1 VAEQGPDPT
10 RLLALRYEPSEF
22 EVRRSRAVRTFVVLF
37 LLVGAAAAVWG
48 LSLYLLSHSWSS
60 GSTLALVLLAI
71 IVVTVSGLA
80 RLFMVERLPRIVDGV
95 MRLPFPMRTPTG
107 RIREVRLSSI
117 QRVTPEA
124 RPGEP
129 FGVWVDMK
137 DGSRFYISWT
147 LLGNGGTR
155 ALEGLCRAFGTSFE
169 GAFKRVCFGGSRWK
183 FQVAHPARLEG
194 TALRLAKTIRT
205 STRSSYLLGNE
216 VRKID
221 PAIVDEV
228 EPVSPSYA
236 GPAYL
241 VTMSDG
247 SFFLILGTDAARVR
261 LFDNPSW
268 RAKLRDRPGDW
279 LAQGGLG

>member
-1 VAEQGPDPT
+1 MAEQGPDPT

-60 GSTLALVLLAI
+60 GSTLALVLLGI

-155 ALEGLCRAFGTSFE
+155 ALEGLCRAVCNLDLEYSVEKRGVTRFE
-169 GAFKRVCFGGSRWK
+169 RSDPKLPVVPQRVV
-183 FQVAHPARLEG
+183 VAKQKPERNSG
-194 TALRLAKTIRT
+194 PTVKTHL
-205 STRSSYLLGNE
+205 SLL
-216 VRKID
+216 
-221 PAIVDEV
+221 
-228 EPVSPSYA
+228 SC
-236 GPAYL
+236 
-241 VTMSDG
+241 
-247 SFFLILGTDAARVR
+247 
-261 LFDNPSW
+261 
-268 RAKLRDRPGDW
+268 
-279 LAQGGLG
+279 